1 MVDKKKGLSPDSF
14 EGLMVVLQ
22 AIEDTIQEG
31 HIPEGLVISADEEVR
46 KKLEVILTDIIT
58 TQQFTLALAQGD
70 LSQDLT
76 VKGSTAGSLKALQ
89 SSLRHLTWQAGQ
101 IESGDLSQRVHF
113 MGEFS
118 DSFNTMV
125 EHLSEEKIN
134 RTHREDD
141 LRRVN
146 AALAYEVAEHRKTED
161 ALRQAN
167 RKITMLSSITR
178 HDIKNQLLA
187 LRGFL
192 GLSQMK
198 TSDPELLN
206 FMKKEE
212 RAAEAITNQ
221 IEFTKFYED
230 IGVKAPEWHDIF
242 QIIQT
247 ARSQLPMPDNIDVI
261 VDLPSVKVF
270 ADSLIEKV
278 FYNLIENTLRH
289 GERVS
294 RIRFSFCE
302 TESGA
307 EIVYEDNGVG
317 ISLENKL
324 HLFQKG
330 FGKNTGLGL
339 FLSREILAITGL
351 TIQESGE
358 PGKGVRFVI
367 AIPKDGYRFSG
378 EPSLP

>member
-1 MVDKKKGLSPDSF
+1 MHGRPHLQVCVKPAGPVDLFPMVDKKKGLSPDSF

-192 GLSQMK
+192 GLSQSI
-198 TSDPELLN
+198 TSGVPAAGSKVSGVLQGLGGLLGGGVPSTENPPPNAATNQPASKQELIGNLLN
-206 FMKKEE
+206 
-212 RAAEAITNQ
+212 
-221 IEFTKFYED
+221 
-230 IGVKAPEWHDIF
+230 
-242 QIIQT
+242 
-247 ARSQLPMPDNIDVI
+247 
-261 VDLPSVKVF
+261 
-270 ADSLIEKV
+270 
-278 FYNLIENTLRH
+278 NLLKPR
-289 GERVS
+289 
-294 RIRFSFCE
+294 
-302 TESGA
+302 
-307 EIVYEDNGVG
+307 
-317 ISLENKL
+317 K
-324 HLFQKG
+324 
-330 FGKNTGLGL
+330 
-339 FLSREILAITGL
+339 
-351 TIQESGE
+351 
-358 PGKGVRFVI
+358 
-367 AIPKDGYRFSG
+367 
-378 EPSLP
+378 